1 MLCAVNIHIADVIEA
16 GCSVGIHH
24 RSLLVEME
32 LLLGL
37 LLVSLLLLG
46 LLLLLLGGFILLLYL
61 GLIVGL
67 LSLFGLGLALLLLCC
82 CGYYAHKQ
90 CCHDDKN
97 RLTYV
102 SHCISTNIFYLTNP

>member
-1 MLCAVNIHIADVIEA
+1 MLDAVYIHLANVIES
-16 GCSVGIHH
+16 GSGVGIQDG
-24 RSLLVEME
+24 SLLVEMK

-37 LLVSLLLLG
+37 LLFNLLLLC
-46 LLLLLLGGFILLLYL
+46 LLLLLLGSLILLVYL
-61 GLIVGL
+61 GLLVGL